1 MILERKHLLAAAIL
15 MVAAGQAVA
24 QAKER
29 ETKDARA
36 TYVGGG
42 RYLCKGSSVDCALIK
57 ENNRRITRET
67 IERGKSRGRSDKK

>member
-36 TYVGGG
+36 TYVGVVVT
-42 RYLCKGSSVDCALIK
+42 CVKAAASIAH
-57 ENNRRITRET
+57 
-67 IERGKSRGRSDKK
+67 